1 MQSPFQKASSANDP
15 HEGIGCPQ
23 FDSPSQKNHCHQR
36 NAQYDIRNKLS
47 VKSFRDAV
55 QTAWLDNII
64 IVTLKIVRVGCIILS
79 PQSYFAEPLC
89 KTHRCVTV
97 ATTLYSGYHYLYRLQ
112 QVQLATLS
120 TAGTT
125 TYTVY
130 NRFNQLHCLQLVNHI
145 VHPWSLVALQLNF
158 V

>member
-1 MQSPFQKASSANDP
+1 MHSMIFAINYLLNLSATRLNCMVGQ
-15 HEGIGCPQ
+15 H
-23 FDSPSQKNHCHQR
+23 
-36 NAQYDIRNKLS
+36 
-47 VKSFRDAV
+47 
-55 QTAWLDNII
+55 

-79 PQSYFAEPLC
+79 PQSHSAKPLC

-112 QVQLATLS
+112 QVQLVTLS
-120 TAGTT
+120 TAGKT

-158 V
+158 AQHSISILYDYFSLSQCSSRAHRVRIMSSFILLFII